1 MRYTNTNSN
10 PEPHKEDTVIR
21 PIPRL
26 TQPTISQWRE
36 VARRFPLALSA
47 LLIFATVALA
57 TVVQE
62 NVASISKTSGR
73 AAGGSAATR
82 APTLLAAYTGLS
94 ESDST
99 TWTGTAITGRRMAT
113 YGDPYV
119 EVTVLHSAAAATA
132 CVVCGV
138 RDEAGNFQGVAG
150 ISTSTAGAGATLVTD
165 GTSYYGEK
173 LRFSVA
179 GWSYYELRVL
189 DASGSSTVSLKPA
202 TVGATSAAAE

>member
-1 MRYTNTNSN
+1 ML
-10 PEPHKEDTVIR
+10 R
-21 PIPRL
+21 PTPRL
-26 TQPTISQWRE
+26 TQPTISQWRA

-82 APTLLAAYTGLS
+82 SPTLLAAYTGLS

-99 TWTGTAITGRRMAT
+99 TWTATALGTNQARRMLT

-150 ISTSTAGAGATLVTD
+150 IATSTAGAGATLVTD